1 MSIMSI
7 IPEQIPDISVEAL
20 RDAVSNL
27 RALDV
32 AAVTVSVWLLLKVA
46 RIARRRIV
54 ATKLRGP
61 PRTNLLLGEGYKV
74 NDSNDPGSLYE
85 AWEKEYGSV
94 YAIPS
99 TIGLSK
105 VVLCDTKAVQHFY
118 KYETSRYER
127 SEVGKFLVHALV
139 GKSVITEVKEPH
151 NRQRKAM
158 TPAFSN
164 ASIRNVTSTFYDSG
178 YKVVDAWSS
187 ILESSKDNVIEVQGW
202 MSRVSLDSIGIAG
215 FSHDFGTL
223 DGKHSD
229 VAEMFDKF
237 SSNPPSF
244 VFKIGLTLGLL
255 FPSLM
260 KLPSKRMQ
268 LNRELNTAL
277 GGAASNFMQRMRQEK
292 LGLTPGQEDKSVIGL
307 LVKSQ
312 SPGAELYMSEEEVLS
327 QIKLLLVAG
336 YETTSISLSWA
347 LAELSQNKGVQD
359 RLREELSQFTI
370 RDPTYEQLTNGLPY
384 LDAVILETLRLHG
397 PVPET
402 ARMTTEDDVIPLS
415 DPIKDASG
423 KYVDHIFVPKDTQV
437 TVSIA
442 YMNRSDK
449 YWGADAKQFNPARW
463 LNPEGLETRARE
475 IQGHKHLLTFID
487 GPRTCLGK
495 AFALAEFKAVLVT
508 LVRNFEF
515 DMRDAKA
522 QIEVARGLLPRP
534 RVVGEGKVDLPL
546 RVTRL

>member
-1 MSIMSI
+1 MSV
-7 IPEQIPDISVEAL
+7 IPKQLPDISLAAL
-20 RDAVSNL
+20 RDVVSNL
-27 RALDV
+27 RVLDV
-32 AAVTVSVWLLLKVA
+32 AAITFSVWILLKVA
-46 RIARRRIV
+46 RTARRRFV

-61 PRTNLLLGEGYKV
+61 PRTNLLLGEGYMI
-74 NDSNDPGSLYE
+74 NESNDPGSLYE
-85 AWEKEYGSV
+85 AWEKAYGGVYSV
-94 YAIPS
+94 PS
-99 TIGLSK
+99 TLGMSQIL
-105 VVLCDTKAVQHFY
+105 LCDAKAVQHFY

-127 SEVGKFLVHALV
+127 PEVGNFLVHALV
-139 GKSVITEVKEPH
+139 GKSVITEVKESH
-151 NRQRKAM
+151 SRQRKVMA
-158 TPAFSN
+158 PAFSN
-164 ASIRNVTSTFYDSG
+164 AAIRNISSTFYDSA

-187 ILESSKDNVIEVQGW
+187 ILESSGDNVIEVQGW
-202 MSRVSLDSIGIAG
+202 MNRVSLDSIGIAG

-223 DGKHSD
+223 EGKHSD
-229 VAEMFDKF
+229 VAEVFGKF
-237 SSNPPSF
+237 SSTPPSF
-244 VFKIGLTLGLL
+244 VFKLGLTLGLF

-260 KLPSKRMQ
+260 KLPSNWIQLTRELSKALSGAAKDFMERMQ
-268 LNRELNTAL
+268 
-277 GGAASNFMQRMRQEK
+277 QEK

-307 LVKSQ
+307 LIKSQ

-347 LAELSQNKGVQD
+347 LAELSQHKDVQNN
-359 RLREELSQFTI
+359 LRDELSQFTNK
-370 RDPTYEQLTNGLPY
+370 DPTYEQLTHGLPY

-402 ARMTTEDDVIPLS
+402 ARVAMEDDVITLS

-423 KYVDHIFVPKDTQV
+423 NFVDRIVIPKGTQV
-437 TVSIA
+437 TVSIL
-442 YMNRSDK
+442 YMNRAEK
-449 YWGADAKQFNPARW
+449 FWGPDAKVFNPDRW
-463 LNPEGLETRARE
+463 LNPEGLKMRARE

-495 AFALAEFKAVLVT
+495 SFALAELKAVLST

-522 QIEVARGLLPRP
+522 QIEVAMGLLPRP